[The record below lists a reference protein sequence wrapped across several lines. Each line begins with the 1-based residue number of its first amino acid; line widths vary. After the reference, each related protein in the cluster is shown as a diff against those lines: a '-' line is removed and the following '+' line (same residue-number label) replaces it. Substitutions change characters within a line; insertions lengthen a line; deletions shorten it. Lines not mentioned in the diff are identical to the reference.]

1 MPATNSNRPVILAI
15 NDEELA
21 LQVRKAVLEA
31 SGYSVL
37 TALERDRALDLF
49 KTHDIDLVFTDYLL
63 RSSNGADI
71 SRELKQI
78 KPNVPIVLLSGMTEQ
93 PDDIGE
99 ADLFLTKLSGPQELL
114 SVISR
119 MLNHHRAA

>member
-49 KTHDIDLVFTDYLL
+49 KTHDIDLVLTDYLL